1 MRHSGP
7 RPAHHRDRRRSD
19 ASPATRPLLRQAA
32 HGPQAKIP
40 GHDNSVGSRNAMGW
54 SRASSATRQ
63 ATAPGA
69 STAPCLSDTVTPV
82 GSKSPSPESAVW
94 VDGFKSAEPPISVGN
109 RGATAFMTFRPATRV
124 AMPFSSRGRPEYP
137 YPTHPAIRRAWPGQ
151 TPSPDRETRG
161 RMLKFYRST
170 PSRPTFRARLPC
182 ESVRLPSRE
191 CKIVARSASLD
202 SASLT
207 APHRRPRATHA
218 IHNCPACR
226 ASHNLYGSVPE

>member
-1 MRHSGP
+1 MTFRSCSVCRAAMMSPTSEPVAIRITSGLP
-7 RPAHHRDRRRSD
+7 FA
-19 ASPATRPLLRQAA
+19 ASARTYAPWRKPSVAA
-32 HGPQAKIP
+32 HCARS
-40 GHDNSVGSRNAMGW
+40 SVGTFWRVRTNAMGW

-137 YPTHPAIRRAWPGQ
+137 YPTHPAIRRAWPVQ

-218 IHNCPACR
+218 I
-226 ASHNLYGSVPE
+226 

>member
-40 GHDNSVGSRNAMGW
+40 GHDNSVAMQWGGLALPA
-54 SRASSATRQ
+54 RPAKREL
-63 ATAPGA
+63 PGA

-82 GSKSPSPESAVW
+82 GSKSPSRESAVW

-124 AMPFSSRGRPEYP
+124 AMPFSSRRRPEYP
-137 YPTHPAIRRAWPGQ
+137 LSHPSGNSPCMAW
-151 TPSPDRETRG
+151 TNA
-161 RMLKFYRST
+161 F
-170 PSRPTFRARLPC
+170 
-182 ESVRLPSRE
+182 
-191 CKIVARSASLD
+191 ARSGNARPYAEILSFHSV
-202 SASLT
+202 SADF
-207 APHRRPRATHA
+207 PRSIALRK
-218 IHNCPACR
+218 CSPAF
-226 ASHNLYGSVPE
+226 AGM